1 MPRYFSDFDN
11 GKTKY
16 IDIIG
21 TELADEK
28 MVTREAIG
36 FLASVF
42 NDALPYDNDRV
53 FVVGV
58 RNDAGQIIFTTTLT
72 LQSDW
77 LESALG
83 TGANKRPVILIVEDD
98 L

>member
-1 MPRYFSDFDN
+1 
-11 GKTKY
+11 
-16 IDIIG
+16 
-21 TELADEK
+21 

-42 NDALPYDNDRV
+42 NDALPDDSDRV

-83 TGANKRPVILIVEDD
+83 T
-98 L
+98 